1 MEEIGGLFLP
11 KTVFGS
17 KEWVEL
23 EEREF
28 KIGPENLLEEI
39 LKKKLWSNAEVVWV
53 VKRMV
58 FYYGQRKSFLNNAPV
73 ERILH
78 NMNDVL
84 RVFYLLFDLID
95 PELDDNVRSYI
106 CSKLA
111 DASWGI
117 NANTRE
123 YLIRMQHKEQ

>member
-58 FYYGQRKSFLNNAPV
+58 FYMDKGN
-73 ERILH
+73 
-78 NMNDVL
+78 
-84 RVFYLLFDLID
+84 LF
-95 PELDDNVRSYI
+95 
-106 CSKLA
+106 K
-111 DASWGI
+111 
-117 NANTRE
+117 
-123 YLIRMQHKEQ
+123 